1 MTDSAFAICSEK
13 MSSIAERAART
24 AIVRA
29 VDGIEAAARSD
40 AEFDGQVW
48 EGMSRTA
55 RARYI
60 ARASRAIAAY
70 EEARGA

>member
-1 MTDSAFAICSEK
+1 MTDSAFAISGEK
-13 MSSIAERAART
+13 VSSIAGQAART
-24 AIVRA
+24 TIVRA
-29 VDGIEAAARSD
+29 IDGIEAAARSD

-60 ARASRAIAAY
+60 ARASKAIAAY